1 MEKAIAGVI
10 VLAVVFGGVTVL
22 WGKRTDKD
30 TALNS
35 SQPAECTD
43 DRGCAG
49 NAILGVTWE

>member
-30 TALNS
+30 TALNP